1 MNHKA
6 LFVAGA
12 ILLAPATGLAS
23 SHGASHPALPDA
35 LSPEPVHES
44 PFAAAVPLLDRGAP
58 SPSHWP
64 PSDEAASE
72 LQRGMPVDDH
82 TDHGTTM
89 HHEGMSHSGMSHDG
103 MSHGEAGAPPV
114 SAN

>member
-1 MNHKA
+1 
-6 LFVAGA
+6 
-12 ILLAPATGLAS
+12 
-23 SHGASHPALPDA
+23 
-35 LSPEPVHES
+35 VHES

-58 SPSHWP
+58 SPSHWL

>member
-23 SHGASHPALPDA
+23 SHGATHPALPDA
-35 LSPEPVHES
+35 LSPEPVHVS
-44 PFAAAVPLLDRGAP
+44 PFAAAVPMLDRDAP

-64 PSDEAASE
+64 ASEEAGSE
-72 LQRGMPVDDH
+72 LQQGMPAEED
-82 TDHGTTM
+82 TDHGS
-89 HHEGMSHSGMSHDG
+89 GINHSGMSHG
-103 MSHGEAGAPPV
+103 AAAGAPP
-114 SAN
+114 APAK